1 MVKKILSVFFTIGLL
16 FCFVGCITEKDDGNY
31 LPEDFIDSSYD
42 TSFTPQNRAQEIV
55 YNMQF
60 GWNLGNTL
68 DATHWQDLQNAG
80 LSTETDW
87 GQPKTTQEMIKGLK
101 NLGIKSIRIPIS
113 WHNHL
118 ADNNY
123 TIDSDWMKRVK
134 QIVDWAYDEGMY
146 VIINIHHD
154 NYDSKKKNFGYGK
167 GFYPSSECKE
177 ESFKF
182 ITRVWEQ
189 VSETF
194 KDYDEKLV
202 FEILNEPRL
211 QGDEHEWGYKS
222 GCSTCK
228 DAMNSLNEFNQN
240 ALDTIRASG
249 GNNATRLVMI
259 PSLCASPDAAF
270 NSDFKMPE
278 DSAENALALSVH
290 MYTPYNFAMGTPNG
304 GEIFTSD
311 DKGTLD
317 RYFSELNKLYVSKGI
332 PVVIGE
338 MGATNKDN
346 LKHRA
351 AWFGYFVQH
360 SRKYGMTACVWD
372 NGSWDTSNIAHGDK
386 NDNGLDDKYEEKYGY
401 YNRTKQ
407 EWYFP
412 LLMEVAL
419 KASEIK

>member
-1 MVKKILSVFFTIGLL
+1 MKKILSVFFTIGLL
-16 FCFVGCITEKDDGNY
+16 FSFVGCITEKDDG
-31 LPEDFIDSSYD
+31 

-68 DATHWQDLQNAG
+68 DATAWNDAQNFG
-80 LSTETDW
+80 LGTETGW
-87 GQPKTTQEMIKGLK
+87 GQPETTQEMIKGLK
-101 NLGIKSIRIPIS
+101 NLGIKTIRIPIS
-113 WHNHL
+113 WHNHISKVS
-118 ADNNY
+118 DY
-123 TIDSDWMKRVK
+123 TIDSEWMYRVK

-154 NYDSKKKNFGYGK
+154 NASKGKFSAGK
-167 GFYPSSECKE
+167 GFYPTEECKD
-177 ESFKF
+177 ESLKF

-194 KDYDEKLV
+194 KNYDEKLV

-211 QGDEHEWGYKS
+211 QGDEHEWGYNS

-249 GNNATRLVMI
+249 GNNANRLVMI
-259 PSLCASPDAAF
+259 PSIAASPDHAF
-270 NSDFKMPE
+270 SSDFKMPT

-290 MYTPYNFAMGTPNG
+290 MYTPYDFAMGVPE
-304 GEIFTSD
+304 GEKFTSGH
-311 DKGTLD
+311 KGTLD
-317 RYFSELNKLYVSKGI
+317 YYFNKLNNLYVSKGI

-346 LKHRA
+346 LEDRA

-360 SRKYGMTACVWD
+360 SRKYGITACVWD
-372 NGSWDTSNIAHGDK
+372 NGVAEPSKTES
-386 NDNGLDDKYEEKYGY
+386 EKYGY

>member
-1 MVKKILSVFFTIGLL
+1 MKKILSVFFTIGLL
-16 FCFVGCITEKDDGNY
+16 FSFVGCITEKDDGNY

-68 DATHWQDLQNAG
+68 DATHWEDKLNAG
-80 LSTETDW
+80 LSTETGW
-87 GQPKTTQEMIKGLK
+87 GQPKTTQSMIKGLK
-101 NLGIKSIRIPIS
+101 NLGIKTIRIPIS

-202 FEILNEPRL
+202 FEVLNEPRL
-211 QGDEHEWGYKS
+211 QGDEHEWGYNS

-228 DAMNSLNEFNQN
+228 EAMNSLNEFNQN

-249 GNNATRLVMI
+249 GNNANRLVMV
-259 PSLCASPDAAF
+259 PSIAASPDAAF
-270 NSDFKMPE
+270 NSDFKLPI

-290 MYTPYNFAMGTPNG
+290 MYTPYPFAMGVPG
-304 GEIFTSD
+304 GETFTSG

-317 RYFSELNKLYVSKGI
+317 YYFNKLNDKFVSKGI

-372 NGSWDTSNIAHGDK
+372 NGTAEPSKTES
-386 NDNGLDDKYEEKYGY
+386 EKYGY

>member
-1 MVKKILSVFFTIGLL
+1 MTKKFLSLFITFGLI
-16 FCFVGCITEKDDGNY
+16 FCLVGCITE
-31 LPEDFIDSSYD
+31 ED
-42 TSFTPQNRAQEIV
+42 TNFTPKNKAQEIV

-68 DATHWQDLQNAG
+68 DATHWNDDQNAG
-80 LSTETDW
+80 LTTETGW

-101 NLGIKSIRIPIS
+101 NLGIKTIRIPVS
-113 WHNHL
+113 WHNHIS
-118 ADNNY
+118 DNNY
-123 TIDSDWMKRVK
+123 SIDSSWMSRVK
-134 QIVDWAYDEGMY
+134 QIVDWAYNEEMY

-154 NYDSKKKNFGYGK
+154 NYNSKNNNFKYGK
-167 GFYPSSECKE
+167 GFYPSE
-177 ESFKF
+177 EYKTESLKF

-189 VSETF
+189 ICQTF
-194 KDYDEKLV
+194 NENYDDRLV
-202 FEILNEPRL
+202 FEVLNEPRL
-211 QGDEHEWGYKS
+211 QGDAHEWGYQS
-222 GCSTCK
+222 SCATCK
-228 DAMNSLNEFNQN
+228 EAMNVLNEFNQA

-249 GNNATRLVMI
+249 GNNANRLVMI
-259 PSLCASPDAAF
+259 PSIAASPDHAF
-270 NSDFKMPE
+270 SSDFKMPT

-290 MYTPYNFAMGTPNG
+290 MYTPYDFAMGVPG
-304 GEIFTSD
+304 GEKFTSGH
-311 DKGTLD
+311 KGTLD
-317 RYFSELNKLYVSKGI
+317 YYFNKLNNLYVSKGI

-346 LKHRA
+346 LEDRA

-360 SRKYGMTACVWD
+360 SRKYGITACVWD
-372 NGSWDTSNIAHGDK
+372 NGVAEPSKTES
-386 NDNGLDDKYEEKYGY
+386 EKYGY

>member
-1 MVKKILSVFFTIGLL
+1 MKKILSVFFTIGLL

-31 LPEDFIDSSYD
+31 VAEDFIDSSYD

-68 DATHWQDLQNAG
+68 DATASLQNAG
-80 LSTETDW
+80 LSTEIGW

-101 NLGIKSIRIPIS
+101 NLGIKTIRIPIS
-113 WHNHL
+113 WHNHISKVS
-118 ADNNY
+118 DY
-123 TIDSDWMKRVK
+123 TIDSKWMNRVK

-154 NYDSKKKNFGYGK
+154 NASKGNFSAGK
-167 GFYPSSECKE
+167 GFYPSEDCKE
-177 ESFKF
+177 ESLKF

-194 KDYDEKLV
+194 KNYDEKLV

-211 QGDEHEWGYKS
+211 QGNGEHEWSYNS

-249 GNNATRLVMI
+249 GNNANRLVMV
-259 PSLCASPDAAF
+259 PSIAASPNAAF
-270 NSDFKMPE
+270 NSDFKLPI

-290 MYTPYNFAMGTPNG
+290 MYTPYDFAMGAPG
-304 GEIFTSD
+304 DSVFTNSHKKD
-311 DKGTLD
+311 LD
-317 RYFSELNKLYVSKGI
+317 WYFSELNKLYVSKGI

-360 SRKYGMTACVWD
+360 SRRYGMTACVWD

-386 NDNGLDDKYEEKYGY
+386 NDNDLDDKYEEKYGY

>member
-1 MVKKILSVFFTIGLL
+1 MKKILSVFFTIGLL

-31 LPEDFIDSSYD
+31 LPEDFIDSSCD
-42 TSFTPQNRAQEIV
+42 TSFTPKNRAQEIV

-68 DATHWQDLQNAG
+68 DATAWNDAQNFG
-80 LSTETDW
+80 LGTETGW
-87 GQPKTTQEMIKGLK
+87 SQPKTTQAMIKGLK

-202 FEILNEPRL
+202 FEVLNEPRL
-211 QGDEHEWGYKS
+211 QGDEHEWGYNS

-228 DAMNSLNEFNQN
+228 DAMNSLNEFNQK

-249 GNNATRLVMI
+249 GNNANRLVMV
-259 PSLCASPDAAF
+259 PSIAASPDAAF
-270 NSDFKMPE
+270 NSDFKLPI

-290 MYTPYNFAMGTPNG
+290 MYTPYNFAMGVPG
-304 GEIFTSD
+304 GETFTSG

-317 RYFSELNKLYVSKGI
+317 YYFNKLNNMYVSKGI

-351 AWFGYFVQH
+351 AWFGYFIQH

-372 NGSWDTSNIAHGDK
+372 NGAAEPSKTES
-386 NDNGLDDKYEEKYGY
+386 EKYGY